1 MRKALIVTG
10 TYLLI
15 QSVGGA
21 LIIALLKLLDSGSG
35 TLSEALPLLSSSQML
50 VTLLLV
56 ATLAFFATLLICRK
70 GLVAPF
76 RWRATWNK
84 RFQVAGL
91 SLAAMIPLAFF
102 VNALTEILDLPDLM
116 ENSFEQ
122 MSYSGWALWV
132 MALAGPVS
140 EEVCFRFGVEGSLL
154 EEKKVSPRVAIIVS
168 ALIFGVIHMNPAQML
183 GAFLLGLYFGWLY
196 YKTGSVWAPVVC
208 HVFNNL
214 IAVVLLR
221 TMSKDFELSQ
231 LMPNEVCFYMTVVL
245 SLLIAL
251 PLLILIGKA
260 ARSSCAKCAE

>member
-1 MRKALIVTG
+1 M
-10 TYLLI
+10 
-15 QSVGGA
+15 QSVGGM
-21 LIIALLKLLDSGSG
+21 LIIALLKLLGSGSG
-35 TLSEALPLLSSSQML
+35 TLSEASPLLSSSEML
-50 VTLLLV
+50 VTLLFV
-56 ATLAFFATLLICRK
+56 ATLAFLATLLICRK
-70 GLVAPF
+70 GFVAPF

-102 VNALTEILDLPDLM
+102 VNALTEIFGLPDLM

-196 YKTGSVWAPVVC
+196 YKTGSVWASVVC

-231 LMPNEVCFYMTVVL
+231 LMPNEAFFYLAVVL

-251 PLLILIGKA
+251 PLLMKINKA
-260 ARSSCAKCAE
+260 ARFSCAKCAE